1 MKIKRWGLC
10 LSFALTGCSQTEFA
24 SLSPVENLP
33 QEVREDFSLNTVYPL
48 RLVEDFFRQ
57 DQTETSRTSVFFKV
71 EDSDSNPVFG
81 LQAQDFVVS
90 ENSEDVRIFRLG
102 SNQINLGQ
110 RADIVFVVDHTAS
123 MGSTIEET
131 KRRVGDF
138 VTNLRQRGS
147 DVRLCLVSFRDRTTK
162 KCDVF
167 VEDNPATA
175 QNENLESFLRDMNAL
190 STGGGGGTLDEGQL
204 QALMD
209 AAKSPWRGNS
219 QRAAILLT
227 DAGFLYSPNNQGRLG
242 KDAPEYQAFLNAVR
256 PSQMSIFAVAPSKR
270 GYNSELL
277 RLPAM
282 TTFNGGAWFNYA
294 EMIAGRISL
303 AGILDQIAER
313 IGVQYVV
320 EYESSQNPN
329 LNPNLPLSARRILI
343 SLKVSSRNRI
353 QIQQIASNFP
363 QGRPQGK
370 SRFRLSREARTQT
383 GDRQV
388 LLNQRLITQG
398 FRLEKR
404 ELVFDLPPESNAEV
418 LVRYTPENLRDA
430 FSIQQMILPRELEV
444 SSLSVKLN
452 SQKVSFENLGLSRN
466 SNGDYVLDPAS
477 LVFKEGDP
485 FELARRREL
494 RVEIAGE
501 KVRSSSP

>member
-1 MKIKRWGLC
+1 MQIKKTSLF
-10 LSFALTGCSQTEFA
+10 LFFALAGCSQTEFA

-57 DQTETSRTSVFFKV
+57 DQTETSRTSIFFKV

-81 LQAQDFVVS
+81 LQAQDFVVT
-90 ENSEDVRIFRLG
+90 ENSEDVRVFRLG
-102 SNQINLGQ
+102 SNQISLGQ

-138 VTNLRQRGS
+138 VANLRQRGS

-162 KCDVF
+162 KCEVF

-190 STGGGGGTLDEGQL
+190 RTGGGGGTLDEGQL
-204 QALMD
+204 KALMD
-209 AAKSPWRGNS
+209 AALSPWRGNS

-227 DAGFLYSPNNQGRLG
+227 DAGFLYSPNNQGAIGR
-242 KDAPEYQAFLNAVR
+242 DAPEYQSFLNVVR
-256 PSQMSIFAVAPSKR
+256 PSQMSIFAVTPSKA
-270 GYNSELL
+270 GYNSPFQ

-282 TTFNGGAWFNYA
+282 TSFNGGAWFNYA
-294 EMIAGRISL
+294 EMVAGRISL
-303 AGILDQIAER
+303 ASILDQIAER

-329 LNPNLPLSARRILI
+329 LNPNLPLSARRIAI
-343 SLKVSSRNRI
+343 SLKVSSRNRV
-353 QIQQIASNFP
+353 QIQQVSSNFP

-383 GDRQV
+383 GERQV
-388 LLNQRLITQG
+388 LLNQRPISQG

-404 ELVFDLPPESNAEV
+404 ELVFDQPPESNAEI

-430 FSIQQMILPRELEV
+430 FSIQTMILPKDLEV

-452 SQKVSFENLGLSRN
+452 SQRVPLENLGLSRN
-466 SNGDYVLDPAS
+466 SNGDFVFDPS
-477 LVFKEGDP
+477 SIVFKEGDP
-485 FELARRREL
+485 FELVRRREL
-494 RVEIAGE
+494 RIEISGE
-501 KVRSSSP
+501 RIR

>member
-1 MKIKRWGLC
+1 MLNKKYAVLF
-10 LSFALTGCSQTEFA
+10 LLVLAACSKTEFA
-24 SLSPVENLP
+24 SLSPVQNLP
-33 QEVREDFSLNTVYPL
+33 QDVREDFSLNAVYPL
-48 RLVEDFFRQ
+48 RLVEDFFNQ
-57 DQTETSRTSVFFKV
+57 DQLEVSKTSIFFKV
-71 EDSDSNPVFG
+71 EDNNSNPVFG
-81 LQAQDFVVS
+81 LQLQDFRVV
-90 ENSEDVRIFRLG
+90 ENNEEVRNFRLG
-102 SNQINLGQ
+102 SSQISLGQ
-110 RADIVFVVDHTAS
+110 RADIIFVVDHTAS

-167 VEDNPATA
+167 VEDNPQTA
-175 QNENLESFLRDMNAL
+175 QNENLEAFLRDMNAL

-209 AAKSPWRGNS
+209 AARSPWRGNS

-242 KDAPEYQAFLNAVR
+242 KDAPEYQAFLNVVR

-282 TTFNGGAWFNYA
+282 TSFNGGAWFNYA
-294 EMIAGRISL
+294 DMVAGRVSL
-303 AGILDQIAER
+303 ASILDQIAER
-313 IGVQYVV
+313 IGVQYVI
-320 EYESSQNPN
+320 EYDSNQNTN
-329 LNPNLPLSARRILI
+329 INPNLPLASRRIAVN
-343 SLKVSSRNRI
+343 LKVSSGSRI
-353 QIQQIASNFP
+353 LIQQTSSNFP
-363 QGRPQGK
+363 QGRPQAK

-388 LLNQRLITQG
+388 LVNQRVLNSG

-404 ELVFDLPPESNAEV
+404 ELVFDQAPESGAQV

-430 FSIQQMILPRELEV
+430 FVIQTLILPRDLEA
-444 SSLSVKLN
+444 SSLFVRLN
-452 SQKVSFENLGLSRN
+452 GQAVSFENLGLSRN
-466 SNGDYVLDPAS
+466 SNGDYVFDPSS
-477 LVFKEGDP
+477 LVFREGDP

-494 RVEIAGE
+494 RIEISGE
-501 KVRSSSP
+501 QVRPQN